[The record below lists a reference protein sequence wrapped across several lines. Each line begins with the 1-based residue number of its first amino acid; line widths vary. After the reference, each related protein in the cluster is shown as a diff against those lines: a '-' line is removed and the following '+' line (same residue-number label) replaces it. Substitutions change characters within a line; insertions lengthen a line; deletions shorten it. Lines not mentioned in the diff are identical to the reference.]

1 MLSRQFKAL
10 ARISGLFGTAWAA
23 VGGAIGFAVGPS
35 QIGDGRGIAALSF
48 AFMYG
53 CVGAIA
59 GLITAMVISRAERGR
74 EAGSVPMWRMT
85 EWGVLGG
92 VAPAALFGALGLLAG
107 APPSAVWPLAGIA
120 VIGGGIGGLITHSTS
135 SAARNERTVHG

>member
-1 MLSRQFKAL
+1 MMLSQQFKAL

-23 VGGAIGFAVGPS
+23 VGGSIGFAVGPS
-35 QIGDGRGIAALSF
+35 QIGDGRVAAALSF

-59 GLITAMVISRAERGR
+59 GLITALVISQAEQGR
-74 EAGSVPMWRMT
+74 EAGSVPRRRMMA
-85 EWGVLGG
+85 WGILGG

-107 APPSAVWPLAGIA
+107 APMSAVWPLAGVA
-120 VIGGGIGGLITHSTS
+120 VIGGCIGGLITHSTS
-135 SAARNERTVHG
+135 GARATVR